1 LIFLHLKTE
10 TTTTTMARLPTKEE
24 MKAAEI
30 RQMLNK
36 RGNPFNKEF
45 NEQYVEIIQKEM
57 FSHLYDARHDKYKPL
72 EQFDVTFNI
81 KTTDI
86 ERTKK
91 EIKKSFE
98 YVRKITFTDDS
109 VYDMLYKLYSWSTVN
124 DVFRHEIRFI
134 IKVKIVPIDK
144 KKQMQKKADAEKT
157 AAAVVDPLCYVNN
170 NQLLQYAEESQT
182 EESQTEES
190 QTEEGQ

>member
-1 LIFLHLKTE
+1 
-10 TTTTTMARLPTKEE
+10 MARLPTKEE

-45 NEQYVEIIQKEM
+45 NEQYVEIIQEEM
-57 FSHLYDARHDKYKPL
+57 FSHLHDAQHDKYKPL

-157 AAAVVDPLCYVNN
+157 ATAVVDPPCYVNN
-170 NQLLQYAEESQT
+170 NPLLQYAEESQT
-182 EESQTEES
+182 EESQA
-190 QTEEGQ
+190 EEGQ